1 MRYRGVEN
9 LGSSV
14 YALFFSQYLQIEQFT
29 MFSFHYLV
37 PTRFSLLTTTSTAT
51 ITAFR
56 PSIPSSSL
64 SYTMPPA
71 TTITTS
77 KVETLLI
84 STNIICNAPYL
95 KSLMSEPFLICSEF
109 SRRMFGSQ
117 CLNRFKFLQIYTF
130 NPCSGL

>member
-1 MRYRGVEN
+1 MRYRGVEK

-14 YALFFSQYLQIEQFT
+14 HTLFFSQYLQIEQFT

-37 PTRFSLLTTTSTAT
+37 PTRFSLLTTTTTSTAT
-51 ITAFR
+51 FR

-71 TTITTS
+71 TTISTS
-77 KVETLLI
+77 KVKTLLI
-84 STNIICNAPYL
+84 STTIICNAPYL
-95 KSLMSEPFLICSEF
+95 ESLMTEPFLICSEF
-109 SRRMFGSQ
+109 SRKMFGSQ
-117 CLNRFKFLQIYTF
+117 CLNRFKLLQIYTF